1 MRTDFRYSL
10 CMKGNEAFIFYP
22 MKIRYSSIFTI
33 QESTGNPMLMVE
45 GILDEYKRTRAQS
58 DKEEIK
64 RTRSEAESFA
74 TIIIREFLQLVGKTS
89 GYVLKPERT

>member
-1 MRTDFRYSL
+1 
-10 CMKGNEAFIFYP
+10 
-22 MKIRYSSIFTI
+22 MKIYDI
-33 QESTGNPMLMVE
+33 QVSLQSGKAQGIQCSLVE
-45 GILDEYKRTRAQS
+45 GILDEYKRTRARS
-58 DKEEIK
+58 NKEEIK